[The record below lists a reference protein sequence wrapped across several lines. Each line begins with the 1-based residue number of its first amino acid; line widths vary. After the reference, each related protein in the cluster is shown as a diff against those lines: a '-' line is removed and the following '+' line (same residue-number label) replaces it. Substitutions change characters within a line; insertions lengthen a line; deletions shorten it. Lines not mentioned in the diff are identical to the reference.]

1 MISANIR
8 TARSRS
14 SCGYFFELD
23 TTPSFTEVEVSRHS
37 GAVHNLDLTTNAAPV
52 PVDPNAAV
60 GRWTWSNVAGVL
72 SNPKYTGHQVWNRRG
87 RKSNKNQANPI
98 SEWVWSEKPVHEPL
112 VDLDLFV
119 AVQERGKTRDNS
131 RRGAGANSHPQ
142 TKRSYRFRSHL
153 YCDLC
158 NRRMFGKTR
167 RVAAYYVCAAKK
179 GYIPEGHPTGGS
191 FFVREDDISE
201 HLNTFLNQ
209 HVFGDY
215 RRALLTNANLHTHAE
230 TEHTQRITALRH
242 GITDTET
249 KIKRLVR
256 SLELVDE
263 PDQDL
268 IRDISER
275 RAQLRDHLADL
286 QAQLADAETQQQQQP
301 NPTLIDALPTGE
313 IRIDQLP
320 EHIAR
325 DVYQAL
331 QLEIRY
337 NKTAN
342 RVRYR
347 ITLTGATLNH
357 AHRTT
362 STAMALQPRTD
373 QIGGTCQTK
382 QPPPGT
388 APGKSVPMF
397 TVPPAGH
404 CEHGNGPDL

>member
-1 MISANIR
+1 MLEKSWD
-8 TARSRS
+8 
-14 SCGYFFELD
+14 GF
-23 TTPSFTEVEVSRHS
+23 
-37 GAVHNLDLTTNAAPV
+37 AVHTEAGYNVGKPPYGYRAKPVPHPVPAKRAKGHKKTRLEPDPIQASVVQKIFRWRWEENLSHQAIADRLNLDLTTHPAPV
-52 PVDPNAAV
+52 PVDPNTAV

-87 RKSNKNQANPI
+87 RKSNKNQANPVA
-98 SEWVWSEKPVHEPL
+98 EWVWSKESVHEPL
-112 VDLDLFV
+112 VDLDLFI

-131 RRGAGANSHPQ
+131 RRGAGANSHPH
-142 TKRSYRFRSHL
+142 TKRSYRYRSHL

-179 GYIPEGHPTGGS
+179 SYIPEGHPTGGS
-191 FFVREDDISE
+191 FFVREDDITE

-209 HVFGDY
+209 YVFGYY
-215 RRALLTNANLHTHAE
+215 RRVLLTNADLHTHAE

-275 RAQLRDHLADL
+275 RTQLRDQLADL
-286 QAQLADAETQQQQQP
+286 KTQLADAETEQQQQP
-301 NPTLIDALPTGE
+301 NPTLIDALPTGDV
-313 IRIDQLP
+313 RIDQLP

-331 QLEIRY
+331 
-337 NKTAN
+337 
-342 RVRYR
+342 
-347 ITLTGATLNH
+347 GA
-357 AHRTT
+357 AGRSTT
-362 STAMALQPRTD
+362 SPCMGRRSRRS
-373 QIGGTCQTK
+373 G
-382 QPPPGT
+382 
-388 APGKSVPMF
+388 S
-397 TVPPAGH
+397 
-404 CEHGNGPDL
+404 